1 MPVLFLVTFV
11 NLLGF
16 GLIIPLLPFYVER
29 AGAGP
34 EVITLVIALFS
45 LLQFVA
51 GPVIGRLSDR
61 FGRRPVLAWTTAGAV
76 LSHVLLGF
84 ADSLWSV
91 IVARSIGGMMA
102 GSVGVIYA
110 YVADV
115 SSGPNRARSMG
126 ILSAAFSL
134 GFMLG
139 PGLGGLL
146 AGSELQTANFAL
158 PAFSAAGLSAVAC
171 AAILIFLPE
180 SLKPEHRAVSA
191 DATQVPLGAR
201 LRVTFSK
208 GTLTELVLLAFLF
221 YVAWSAVLSIFA
233 LWMNRVLAL
242 GPTNI
247 GVIFMYSGFIGV
259 VCQLALIGPLSNR
272 FGDNTIVVLTV
283 IISGLGL
290 LMLSA
295 ATTVTVTILAMT
307 LLSASHSLFTPV
319 GASLV
324 SKEAAPNV
332 RGVVLG
338 VYQSIGS
345 LGRVVGPTFSGTAFA
360 QLGSGAPY
368 LIGAILMAPC
378 LFLALMITRRA
389 GVTEASEGTQ

>member
-158 PAFSAAGLSAVAC
+158 PAFSAAGLSRR
-171 AAILIFLPE
+171 P
-180 SLKPEHRAVSA
+180 R
-191 DATQVPLGAR
+191 
-201 LRVTFSK
+201 
-208 GTLTELVLLAFLF
+208 
-221 YVAWSAVLSIFA
+221 WSS
-233 LWMNRVLAL
+233 
-242 GPTNI
+242 
-247 GVIFMYSGFIGV
+247 
-259 VCQLALIGPLSNR
+259 
-272 FGDNTIVVLTV
+272 
-283 IISGLGL
+283 
-290 LMLSA
+290 
-295 ATTVTVTILAMT
+295 
-307 LLSASHSLFTPV
+307 
-319 GASLV
+319 
-324 SKEAAPNV
+324 
-332 RGVVLG
+332 RGW
-338 VYQSIGS
+338 
-345 LGRVVGPTFSGTAFA
+345 P
-360 QLGSGAPY
+360 
-368 LIGAILMAPC
+368 
-378 LFLALMITRRA
+378 
-389 GVTEASEGTQ
+389 